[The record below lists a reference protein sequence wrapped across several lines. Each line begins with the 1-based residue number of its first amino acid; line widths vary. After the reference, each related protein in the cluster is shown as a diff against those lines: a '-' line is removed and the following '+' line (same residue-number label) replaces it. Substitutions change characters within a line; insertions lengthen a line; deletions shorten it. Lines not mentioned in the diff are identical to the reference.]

1 MRDYHYSLKTKWPR
15 DERKTRISASTSGV
29 GFLPESVRRGGD
41 GYDAQE
47 LAAEKKMK
55 STKSNE
61 RSEVNEHVTWSTGRV
76 ALVDWPRERVVRR
89 IRIRGGCGYKW
100 TGREILP
107 SCCGA
112 EVRLKDSR
120 SVCMMASPRTGLFV
134 LLYAEEVD
142 FSQNS
147 QSIFIN
153 NDGSLSGS
161 FFCISTQPGQAM
173 RLFVGSAGPTR
184 NEPTLPCCR
193 VKSVN
198 PCVSEVVIIIFM
210 LCLLDNY
217 ARGPPLCYISNKKR

>member
-1 MRDYHYSLKTKWPR
+1 
-15 DERKTRISASTSGV
+15 
-29 GFLPESVRRGGD
+29 
-41 GYDAQE
+41 
-47 LAAEKKMK
+47 MK
-55 STKSNE
+55 LMKSNE
-61 RSEVNEHVTWSTGRV
+61 RSEVGEHVTWSTGRV

-120 SVCMMASPRTGLFV
+120 SVYDG
-134 LLYAEEVD
+134 E
-142 FSQNS
+142 SQERIVRAVVCRGGRFLQHS
-147 QSIFIN
+147 QSIFID
-153 NDGSLSGS
+153 NDGSFSGS

-217 ARGPPLCYISNKKR
+217 ARGPPLCYISNKKDRSSTQRIPFRLPPFHHQRTLGWLVCGVCFAKGGLA